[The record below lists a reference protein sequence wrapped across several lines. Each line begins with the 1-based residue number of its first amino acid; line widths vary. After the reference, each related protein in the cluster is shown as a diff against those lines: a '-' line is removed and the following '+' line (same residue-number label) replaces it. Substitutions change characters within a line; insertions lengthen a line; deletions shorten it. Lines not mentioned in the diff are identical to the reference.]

1 MDGRRGAVI
10 LQSLGIR
17 RFLAV
22 AVSGL
27 AAVALLSLAA
37 WLLLGNDSGSR
48 APAVQIIASPSGAT
62 PAPELATTATPA
74 GKAVDAS
81 GPAEIV
87 VYVTGE
93 VVNPGVYRLTA
104 GQRLD
109 AAIAL
114 AGGPTGQADLS
125 RLNLAAYAADAAH
138 YRVPAAAPES
148 GPGGADAGTAPDAHQ
163 PPAPGTATTT
173 AAAPCASPVDINS
186 ATADCLETLPGIGRV
201 RAESIVVHREQA
213 GPFATAAGIVAVPGI
228 GDGIYRRIANLIT
241 VTPR

>member
-1 MDGRRGAVI
+1 M
-10 LQSLGIR
+10 QSLGIR

-48 APAVQIIASPSGAT
+48 APAVQIIASPSAAT
-62 PAPELATTATPA
+62 PAPRPATTATPA
-74 GKAVDAS
+74 GKAADAS

-114 AGGPTGQADLS
+114 AGGPTGKADLS

-138 YRVPAAAPES
+138 YRVPAAVPES
-148 GPGGADAGTAPDAHQ
+148 GPGAAGAGTASDAQ
-163 PPAPGTATTT
+163 PPAPGTAAT

-186 ATADCLETLPGIGRV
+186 ATADCLETLPGIGSV
-201 RAESIVVHREQA
+201 RAESIVAHREQA